1 MNTAIDVNQLSVTLG
16 DRHILHDINV
26 SVPVGKI
33 TTLIGPNG
41 CGKST
46 LLRSMIGYI
55 HSPRECVTI
64 LGKPLQSYS
73 QNELARQ
80 MAFLPQ
86 VPNMPKDMTVEELVY
101 CGRYPYQMWWK
112 NTAKED
118 REIVDYALG
127 ITKTNHL
134 RNQLI
139 PSLSGGERQRVWIAM
154 ALAQQ
159 PKLLVLDEPTTY
171 LDINHQLEIMELLK
185 RLNDEQGYPFIAL
198 PRLNYLYDEDANGA
212 FLIRNSNN
220 YHINTESDYMQVHF
234 QLSCPQ
240 PVKGDVYVN
249 GDWTYDRFLPQYK
262 MAYDEE
268 SKSYQTVIPLKL
280 GYYSYQYIVLN
291 ENGRTEIMPTEG
303 SYYQTENT
311 YQALVYYRE
320 QGGRADKLV
329 GYTSFKFKAR

>member
-1 MNTAIDVNQLSVTLG
+1 MKTAIDVKQLSVTLG
-16 DRHILHDINV
+16 DRQILHDINV

-55 HSPRECVTI
+55 HSPRDCVTI

-185 RLNDEQGYPFIAL
+185 RLNDEQGLTVLMVLHELTQAVQYSHHMAIIK
-198 PRLNYLYDEDANGA
+198 NGH
-212 FLIRNSNN
+212 LVTSGETKSI
-220 YHINTESDYMQVHF
+220 ISDHLFQQVF
-234 QLSCPQ
+234 SVDVQIDTFDDKQ
-240 PVKGDVYVN
+240 YVRVKG
-249 GDWTYDRFLPQYK
+249 
-262 MAYDEE
+262 
-268 SKSYQTVIPLKL
+268 
-280 GYYSYQYIVLN
+280 
-291 ENGRTEIMPTEG
+291 
-303 SYYQTENT
+303 
-311 YQALVYYRE
+311 LV
-320 QGGRADKLV
+320 K
-329 GYTSFKFKAR
+329 

>member
-1 MNTAIDVNQLSVTLG
+1 MKTAIDVKQLSVTLG
-16 DRHILHDINV
+16 DRQILHDINV

-73 QNELARQ
+73 QSELARQ

-127 ITKTNHL
+127 ITKTDHL
-134 RNQLI
+134 RYQLI

-154 ALAQQ
+154 ALAQE

-185 RLNDEQGYPFIAL
+185 RLNEEQGLTVLMVLHELTQAVQYSHYMAVIK
-198 PRLNYLYDEDANGA
+198 NGH
-212 FLIRNSNN
+212 LVTSGETKSI
-220 YHINTESDYMQVHF
+220 ISDHLFQQVF
-234 QLSCPQ
+234 SVDVQIDTFDDKQ
-240 PVKGDVYVN
+240 YVRVKG
-249 GDWTYDRFLPQYK
+249 
-262 MAYDEE
+262 
-268 SKSYQTVIPLKL
+268 
-280 GYYSYQYIVLN
+280 
-291 ENGRTEIMPTEG
+291 
-303 SYYQTENT
+303 
-311 YQALVYYRE
+311 LV
-320 QGGRADKLV
+320 K
-329 GYTSFKFKAR
+329 

>member
-1 MNTAIDVNQLSVTLG
+1 MKTAIDVKQLSVTLG
-16 DRHILHDINV
+16 DRQILHDINV

-55 HSPRECVTI
+55 HSPRDCVTI

-101 CGRYPYQMWWK
+101 CGRYTYQMWWK

-127 ITKTNHL
+127 ITKTDHL
-134 RNQLI
+134 RYQLI

-154 ALAQQ
+154 ALAQE

-185 RLNDEQGYPFIAL
+185 RLNDEQGLTVLMVLHELTQAVQYSHYMAVIK
-198 PRLNYLYDEDANGA
+198 NGH
-212 FLIRNSNN
+212 LVTSGETKSI
-220 YHINTESDYMQVHF
+220 ISDHLFQQVF
-234 QLSCPQ
+234 SVDVQIDTFDDKQ
-240 PVKGDVYVN
+240 YVRVKG
-249 GDWTYDRFLPQYK
+249 
-262 MAYDEE
+262 
-268 SKSYQTVIPLKL
+268 
-280 GYYSYQYIVLN
+280 
-291 ENGRTEIMPTEG
+291 
-303 SYYQTENT
+303 
-311 YQALVYYRE
+311 LV
-320 QGGRADKLV
+320 K
-329 GYTSFKFKAR
+329 